1 MEPFIRVRNPA
12 SNLFN
17 RFPVDSDKNWFV
29 EWFAIVQNCTKYYAL
44 RALYLF
50 DHEVV
55 TTSQMTHKLKVGK
68 KVLGRHGQKWVW
80 PVWSQ
85 DFKNE

>member
-17 RFPVDSDKNWFV
+17 ISHVDSDKNWFF
-29 EWFAIVQNCTKYYAL
+29 EWFAIVQSCTKYYAL
-44 RALYLF
+44 RLLYLF

-55 TTSQMTHKLKVGK
+55 TTIQMTESKEIGML
-68 KVLGRHGQKWVW
+68 LE
-80 PVWSQ
+80 WSV
-85 DFKNE
+85 F